1 MNERESH
8 TLQSTREAL
17 VAAIA
22 RDTPG
27 VDQRRLIKVLDALI
41 AWSVAR
47 AARLSFRTDA
57 KRSDVLAFELEGTRT
72 VFWSTQVTR
81 GVGPV
86 LELYPSAGASLGE
99 DVRAMV
105 RQTLNAHTRHELGDG
120 DRLRIGF
127 GALKNDAA
135 RAAVLALMAQ
145 LLAMSSEAREARE
158 ARASA
163 GVAG

>member
-1 MNERESH
+1 MMERATH
-8 TLQSTREAL
+8 TLSSTREAL

-47 AARLSFRTDA
+47 AARLVFRTDA

-72 VFWSTQVTR
+72 VFWSAQVTR
-81 GVGPV
+81 GAGPA
-86 LELYPSAGASLGE
+86 LELYPSAGASLGD

-105 RQTLNAHTRHELGDG
+105 RQTLNAYSRQELGDG

-127 GALKNDAA
+127 GALKNDTA
-135 RAAVLALMAQ
+135 RAAVLDLMSR
-145 LLAMSSEAREARE
+145 LLAMSGVARQ
-158 ARASA
+158 SA

>member
-1 MNERESH
+1 MTERASH
-8 TLQSTREAL
+8 TLPAAREAL

-27 VDQRRLIKVLDALI
+27 VDQRRLVKVLDALI

-47 AARLSFRTDA
+47 AARLVFRTDA
-57 KRSDVLAFELEGTRT
+57 KRNDVLAFELEGTRT
-72 VFWSTQVTR
+72 VFWSAQVTR
-81 GVGPV
+81 GVGPA
-86 LELYPSAGASLGE
+86 LELYPTGAASLRT
-99 DVRAMV
+99 DVREMV
-105 RQTLNAHTRHELGDG
+105 RQTLNAHSRHELGDG

-135 RAAVLALMAQ
+135 RAAVLALMSQ
-145 LLAMSSEAREARE
+145 LLAMQSEP
-158 ARASA
+158 RASA